1 MFVKVEKNEDRIKK
15 KNRRKTKSENEKRVI
30 NKKRESRFNVTST
43 GSGEV

>member
-1 MFVKVEKNEDRIKK
+1 MSVKVKK
-15 KNRRKTKSENEKRVI
+15 KKDGTKEENLGKTKSENEKRVI